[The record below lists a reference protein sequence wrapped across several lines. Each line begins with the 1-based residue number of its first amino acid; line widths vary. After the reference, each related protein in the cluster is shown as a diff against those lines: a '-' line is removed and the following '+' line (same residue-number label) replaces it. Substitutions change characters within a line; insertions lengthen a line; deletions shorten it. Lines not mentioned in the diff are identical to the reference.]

1 MLNLGFAMQN
11 LAKFLADRKTKQQSL
26 VLVTGVFDLLHQEHL
41 NFLLKAKAIADLL
54 LVGLESDVRVRKM
67 KGEGRPINN
76 QVKRL
81 DNLQKLQIADQVFIL
96 PEEFSKPADH
106 KRLIEQIRPDFM
118 AVSSNTAFKKEK
130 EMILAQFGAKL
141 VVVHEFNPEFSSTK
155 IINELKKK
163 GSL

>member
-1 MLNLGFAMQN
+1 MQN
-11 LAKFLADRKTKQQSL
+11 LADFLAKRKAKRQSL

-41 NFLLKAKAIADLL
+41 NFLRQAKKIADLL

-67 KGEGRPINN
+67 KGEGRPINK
-76 QVKRL
+76 QAERL
-81 DNLQKLQIADQVFIL
+81 ASLQKLQIADHVFIL

-106 KRLIEQIRPDFM
+106 QRLIEQIRPDFM

-155 IINELKKK
+155 IINKLKQK

>member
-11 LAKFLADRKTKQQSL
+11 LADFLAKRKAKQQSL

-41 NFLLKAKAIADLL
+41 NFLGKAKAIADLL

-67 KGEGRPINN
+67 KGEGRPIYN
-76 QVKRL
+76 QTQRL
-81 DNLQKLQIADQVFIL
+81 LNLEKLQIADQVFIL
-96 PEEFSKPADH
+96 HEEFSKPADH
-106 KRLIEQIRPDFM
+106 ERLIEQIRPDFM

-141 VVVHEFNPEFSSTK
+141 MVVHEFNPEFSSTK
-155 IINELKKK
+155 LINNLKQK
-163 GSL
+163 GQL

>member
-1 MLNLGFAMQN
+1 MQN
-11 LAKFLADRKTKQQSL
+11 LADFLAKRKAKRQSL

-41 NFLLKAKAIADLL
+41 NFLRQAKKVADLL

-67 KGEGRPINN
+67 KGEGRPINK
-76 QVKRL
+76 QAERL
-81 DNLQKLQIADQVFIL
+81 VNLQKLQVADQVFIL

-106 KRLIEQIRPDFM
+106 QRLIEQIRPDFM

-155 IINELKKK
+155 IINKLKQK

>member
-1 MLNLGFAMQN
+1 MQN
-11 LAKFLADRKTKQQSL
+11 LTDFLAKRQAKHQSL

-41 NFLLKAKAIADLL
+41 NFLRKAKAVADLL
-54 LVGLESDVRVRKM
+54 LVGLESDVRVKKM

-76 QVKRL
+76 QAKRL
-81 DNLQKLQIADQVFIL
+81 TNLQKLQIADQVFIL

-106 KRLIEQIRPDFM
+106 QRLIEQIRPNFM

-155 IINELKKK
+155 IINKLKQK